1 MTVFIPN
8 INSVATLIDRLTV
21 ENVKLS
27 FFIEQSKTP
36 NLEIDLGVL
45 EDKIAKQEEIKNQV
59 QQMLT
64 DTLEAI
70 FLEKKYDPLFEE
82 RTFS

>member
-1 MTVFIPN
+1 MTAFIPN
-8 INSVATLIDRLTV
+8 INTVATLIDRLTV

-36 NLEIDLGVL
+36 NLGIDSELL
-45 EDKIAKQEEIKNQV
+45 KEKIARQEIIKNEV
-59 QQMLT
+59 QQMLSE
-64 DTLEAI
+64 TLEEV
-70 FLEKKYDPLFEE
+70 FHQKKYDPLFEE

>member
-1 MTVFIPN
+1 MTVYIPN

-27 FFIEQSKTP
+27 FFVEQSKTP
-36 NLEIDLGVL
+36 NLDIDMNKLN
-45 EDKIAKQEEIKNQV
+45 EKIAKQELIKNEV
-59 QQMLT
+59 QNMLFE
-64 DTLEAI
+64 TLEEI
-70 FLEKKYDPLFEE
+70 FLKMSYQPLFEE

>member
-8 INSVATLIDRLTV
+8 INSIATLIDRLTV

-36 NLEIDLGVL
+36 NLDIDKDLL
-45 EDKIAKQEEIKNQV
+45 NDKIAKQEIVKNQV
-59 QQMLT
+59 QLMLAE
-64 DTLEAI
+64 TLEAL
-70 FLEKKYDPLFEE
+70 FLEKKYEPLFEE

>member
-8 INSVATLIDRLTV
+8 INSIATLIDRLTV

-36 NLEIDLGVL
+36 NLDIDRDLL
-45 EDKIAKQEEIKNQV
+45 NDKITKQEIVKNQV
-59 QQMLT
+59 QLMLSE
-64 DTLEAI
+64 TLEAL
-70 FLEKKYDPLFEE
+70 FLEKKYEPLFEE

>member
-1 MTVFIPN
+1 MTAYIPN

-27 FFIEQSKTP
+27 FFVEQSKTP
-36 NLEIDLGVL
+36 NLQLDMNLLQE
-45 EDKIAKQEEIKNQV
+45 KIVKQELIKNEV
-59 QQMLT
+59 QQMLSE
-64 DTLEAI
+64 TLEAI
-70 FLEKKYDPLFEE
+70 LVERKYDPLFEE

>member
-36 NLEIDLGVL
+36 NLEIDSELL
-45 EDKIAKQEEIKNQV
+45 KERIAKQEIIKNQV
-59 QQMLT
+59 QQMLSE
-64 DTLEAI
+64 TLEAL
-70 FLEKKYDPLFEE
+70 FLEKKYEPLFEE

>member
-1 MTVFIPN
+1 MAMIIPN

-36 NLEIDLGVL
+36 NLGIDIDELN
-45 EDKIAKQEEIKNQV
+45 EKIAKQEIIKNEV
-59 QQMLT
+59 QYILSK
-64 DTLEAI
+64 TLEEL

>member
-1 MTVFIPN
+1 MTVYIPN

-27 FFIEQSKTP
+27 FFVEQSKTP
-36 NLEIDLGVL
+36 NLDIDMDKLN
-45 EDKIAKQEEIKNQV
+45 EKIAKQELIKNEV
-59 QQMLT
+59 QNMLFE
-64 DTLEAI
+64 TLEEI
-70 FLEKKYDPLFEE
+70 FLKMNYQPLFEE

>member
-1 MTVFIPN
+1 MTVYIPN

-27 FFIEQSKTP
+27 FFIEQAKIP
-36 NLEIDLGVL
+36 NAEIDLDQL
-45 EDKIAKQEEIKNQV
+45 KERIKSQELIKNQV
-59 QQMLT
+59 QQMLC
-64 DTLEAI
+64 DTLEEI
-70 FLEKKYDPLFEE
+70 LLRKDYQPLFEE

>member
-36 NLEIDLGVL
+36 NLGIDRELL
-45 EDKIAKQEEIKNQV
+45 KEKIARQETVKNNV
-59 QQMLT
+59 QQMLSEI
-64 DTLEAI
+64 LEEL

>member
-1 MTVFIPN
+1 MTAYIPN

-27 FFIEQSKTP
+27 FFVEQSKTP
-36 NLEIDLGVL
+36 NLQLDMNLLQE
-45 EDKIAKQEEIKNQV
+45 KIAKQELIKNEV
-59 QQMLT
+59 QQMLSE
-64 DTLEAI
+64 TLEAI
-70 FLEKKYDPLFEE
+70 LVERKYDPLFEE

>member
-8 INSVATLIDRLTV
+8 INSIATLIDRLTV

-36 NLEIDLGVL
+36 NLDIDKDLL
-45 EDKIAKQEEIKNQV
+45 NEKIAKQEIIKNQV
-59 QQMLT
+59 QLMLSE
-64 DTLEAI
+64 TLEAL
-70 FLEKKYDPLFEE
+70 FLEKKYEPLFEE